1 MDRRTSIKWMMAAAS
16 LPVLDHPAW
25 AVEGNALPKAAP
37 IKGYGTDPNLV
48 KVYRSGHFWPLT
60 LNARQRACTS
70 ALCAVI
76 IPADDKSP
84 SAADVKVHVFIDEW
98 ISAPYPQQ
106 QRDRPLVLGL
116 IAWLDAES
124 RKRFRKP
131 FSTLSTTQQHAICD
145 DICWKEKAAP
155 EFAEVARQFSRLR
168 DLVADGFYS
177 TPEGMKDIG
186 YTGNKPQAAFAG
198 PPPEALKKAGL
209 T

>member
-1 MDRRTSIKWMMAAAS
+1 MDRRTSIKWMLAAAS

-25 AVEGNALPKAAP
+25 ATDGNALPKSAP

-48 KVYRSGHFWPLT
+48 KVYRSGDYWPLT
-60 LNARQRACTS
+60 LDAKQLACAA

-84 SAADVKVHVFIDEW
+84 SAVDVKVHVFIDEW
-98 ISAPYPQQ
+98 VSAPYPQQ
-106 QRDRPLVLGL
+106 QRDRPLLLGL
-116 IAWLDAES
+116 LAWMDAES
-124 RKRFRKP
+124 AKRFKKS
-131 FSTLSTTQQHAICD
+131 FASLSQAEQHAICD
-145 DICWKEKAAP
+145 DICWTGKATP
-155 EFAEVARQFSRLR
+155 EFAEAARQFSRFR

-186 YTGNKPQAAFAG
+186 YTGNKPQATFAG

-209 T
+209 I